1 MIFLETSSLIVDN
14 IEEMNESLNFAIF
27 KYHDNFGD
35 NEMTTNHANY
45 NLFSLLS
52 LDLNFYN
59 LYAELQHRV
68 RGVLG
73 YDKPL
78 WMQAWLNAHSEGAVL
93 DWHDHAWP
101 WHGYI
106 CIDPKKTNTVFR
118 DHKNGSEYRV
128 ENKPGQIYF
137 GEGNTFHKV
146 EVLESYH
153 DLRTT
158 IGFDVTDQVGGK
170 LKNVSFI
177 PF

>member
-14 IEEMNESLNFAIF
+14 IEEINESLNFAIF

-35 NEMTTNHANY
+35 HEMTTNHAKY

-59 LYAELQHRV
+59 LYAELQHRI

-78 WMQAWLNAHSEGAVL
+78 WMQAWLNRHSEGAVL

-106 CIDPKKTNTVFR
+106 SIDPKKTNTVFR
-118 DHKNGSEYRV
+118 NPKDGTEFRV

-137 GEGNTFHKV
+137 GKGNIFHKV

-170 LKNVSFI
+170 LKSVSFI

>member
-1 MIFLETSSLIVDN
+1 VIFLETSSLIVDN
-14 IEEMNESLNFAIF
+14 LEEIRKSIDFAGF

-35 NEMTTNHANY
+35 HEMTTNHANY

-68 RGVLG
+68 RDVLG

-78 WMQAWLNAHSEGAVL
+78 WMQAWLNVHTEATVL

-106 CIDPKKTNTVFR
+106 CIDPQKTNTVFR
-118 DHKNGSEYRV
+118 NPKDGSEYKV
-128 ENKPGQIYF
+128 ENKPGQIILEKAAYF
-137 GEGNTFHKV
+137 IK
-146 EVLESYH
+146 
-153 DLRTT
+153 LRC
-158 IGFDVTDQVGGK
+158 
-170 LKNVSFI
+170 
-177 PF
+177 

>member
-1 MIFLETSSLIVDN
+1 MIFLETSSLILDN
-14 IEEMNESLNFAIF
+14 IDEIRKSIDFAGF
-27 KYHDNFGD
+27 KYHDNFGNHD
-35 NEMTTNHANY
+35 MTTNHMNY

-59 LYAELQHRV
+59 LYAELQHRI

-78 WMQAWLNAHSEGAVL
+78 WMQAWLNVHAEGAVL
-93 DWHDHAWP
+93 DWHDHLWP

-106 CIDPKKTNTVFR
+106 CIDPQKTNTVFR
-118 DHKNGSEYRV
+118 DPKDGSEYKV
-128 ENKPGQIYF
+128 ENKRGQIYF
-137 GEGNTFHKV
+137 GNGGIFHKV
-146 EVLESYH
+146 EVVESYP
-153 DLRTT
+153 DFRTT